1 MKYIKIMSSN
11 DPQSATSVGLIDAEK
26 ITAINNRPASNSPCF
41 NQGVVVEYDNG
52 QDIGNL
58 ISINVDENLYPC
70 DGSELDSKAALALI
84 SALQNAHMVAQTSKH
99 AVVDFYPPIGIVAT
113 NVVLT

>member
-26 ITAINNRPASNSPCF
+26 ITAINTRPTNSPCY
-41 NQGVVVEYDNG
+41 NQGVVIEYDNG

-58 ISINVDENLYPC
+58 ISINVDDNLYPC
-70 DGSELDSKAALALI
+70 DGPEVDSKGILALI
-84 SALQNAHMVAQTSKH
+84 TALQNAHMVAQTSKH

>member
-11 DPQSATSVGLIDAEK
+11 DLESATSVGLIDAEK
-26 ITAINNRPASNSPCF
+26 ITAINTRPTNSPCF

-52 QDIGNL
+52 QDVGNL

-70 DGSELDSKAALALI
+70 DGSETDSKGILAFT
-84 SALQNAHMVAQTSKH
+84 SALQNAHMVGQTSKH
-99 AVVDFYPPIGIVAT
+99 IVVDFYPPVGIVVT
-113 NVVLT
+113 NIVLT